1 MRGQRR
7 QRPSAGFTLVEILVA
22 LVILSML
29 MLGLVAAVRFSM
41 EAWRRQ
47 SQALAEA
54 GRVEAV
60 DHALRGLFSDAF
72 GGFAGDGRI
81 VTFDGLLPM
90 AVPEHL
96 RRAHIVISADGSG
109 HLVLQWTARLP
120 PATGGEPPQ
129 GKINLLDGVSG
140 LSIAYWVVGD
150 SAGTSQGWRDR
161 VEDGIA
167 PRLLRLRVQFER
179 PPPQPWPDMI
189 FAPRLADHPG

>member
-1 MRGQRR
+1 MRGRR
-7 QRPSAGFTLVEILVA
+7 NPSAGFTLVEILVA

-54 GRVEAV
+54 GRLEAV
-60 DHALRGLFSDAF
+60 DHALRGIVSDAF

-81 VTFDGLLPM
+81 VTFDGLLPL

-96 RRAHIVISADGSG
+96 RRAHIVISADSSG

-120 PATGGEPPQ
+120 PASGGQPAE
-129 GKINLLDGVSG
+129 GKIDLLDGVSG
-140 LSIAYWVVGD
+140 LSIAYWVLGD
-150 SAGTSQGWRDR
+150 SAGANQGWRDR
-161 VEDGIA
+161 VEDGA
-167 PRLLRLRVQFER
+167 LPRLLRLRVLFER

-189 FAPRLADHPG
+189 FAPRLAEHSE